1 MNELIR
7 YLFLGDFVDRGSFS
21 MEVLILLYA
30 LKIAF
35 PNTISFIRG
44 NHECR
49 QMTNFFNFRSECL
62 YKYDQE
68 VYDMFMDSF
77 DLFPLACIINHR
89 FLAVHGGISP
99 DLKMVDDINL
109 IDRFKE
115 PPKQGIFW

>member
-1 MNELIR
+1 
-7 YLFLGDFVDRGSFS
+7 VDRGSFS
-21 MEVLILLYA
+21 IEVLLLLYS

-35 PNTISFIRG
+35 PNTVSFIRG

-49 QMTNFFNFRSECL
+49 QMTSYFNFKTECL

-68 VYDMFMDSF
+68 IYEMFMESF
-77 DLFPLACIINHR
+77 DLFPLACIINQR

-99 DLKMVDDINL
+99 ELKMVAAAEQVEDINL